1 MTTKKIQTAT
11 ALCFAISFL
20 ACNLAWSQA
29 IIDESREKATLYVDA
44 IKGSDSNPGTSQ
56 LPLKTVGAAA
66 TKAIS
71 NNQAGVGTKVII
83 RAGTYREGIT
93 MSFNTK
99 DTTFPITF
107 QAAATVEV
115 SWQTAL

>member
-1 MTTKKIQTAT
+1 MTTNKIKTAT
-11 ALCFAISFL
+11 ALLFTISFL

-29 IIDESREKATLYVDA
+29 RIDESRETATLYVEA

-71 NNQAGVGTKVII
+71 NNQSGVGTKVII
-83 RAGTYREGIT
+83 RPGTYRVGFT
-93 MSFNTK
+93 MSFSLK

-107 QAAATVEV
+107 HAAA
-115 SWQTAL
+115 